1 MREPRR
7 KTSKEPDQHLPPFWI
22 FGLDSRGRPID
33 PRVRDVAQR
42 HWRFALRLVA
52 AELHDIASAAE
63 IVEKV
68 ASEVSSRL
76 HDQSAIDTNLQGYFR
91 TALCRRVRHRHMT
104 ENRVD
109 YEGMASAVEVNHNLT
124 GPDFERMIEE
134 KLCVQVIADLL
145 SHEAR
150 HMLNFLMLDFSW
162 KEIGQRLGMS
172 AKQARSKFYYELEK
186 VRTKLLRNRT
196 EDDPS
201 EESD

>member
-1 MREPRR
+1 
-7 KTSKEPDQHLPPFWI
+7 
-22 FGLDSRGRPID
+22 
-33 PRVRDVAQR
+33 
-42 HWRFALRLVA
+42 
-52 AELHDIASAAE
+52 
-63 IVEKV
+63 
-68 ASEVSSRL
+68 
-76 HDQSAIDTNLQGYFR
+76 
-91 TALCRRVRHRHMT
+91 MT

-134 KLCVQVIADLL
+134 KLCVQVISDLL

-196 EDDPS
+196 EDDPN